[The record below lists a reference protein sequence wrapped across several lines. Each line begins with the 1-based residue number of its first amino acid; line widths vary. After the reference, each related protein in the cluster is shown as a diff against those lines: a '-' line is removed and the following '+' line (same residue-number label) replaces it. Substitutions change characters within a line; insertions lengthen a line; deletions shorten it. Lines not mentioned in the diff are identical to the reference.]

1 MNRLLRTSAVAES
14 NDKELEYQ
22 KARRQS
28 KLRLL
33 TLLVLFDLLLLAA
46 VLLSFQQKEFID
58 RIQVLEKTR
67 EVIVTVIIQQTVT
80 STRVVT
86 EILPYGSAD

>member
-1 MNRLLRTSAVAES
+1 MNRLLRTFAVAES
-14 NDKELEYQ
+14 NSKELEYQ

-46 VLLSFQQKEFID
+46 VLLSFQQKEYID
-58 RIQVLEKTR
+58 RVQVLEKTR